1 MLSRTIRR
9 QRHGSLRSLIARRLP
24 YCILQRAT
32 TNRRLRTCAGNV
44 ELDGA
49 SQPARRRCR
58 SPKTPLLTGTGHT
71 HVSWRWSKSEN
82 ARTPENINKKLPV
95 QNSGQVLPTN
105 ANRFLPPPRRANRAA
120 TGSRG
125 QIIGPNSPAR
135 ASTTRRNVTQTPR
148 LPSQAQY
155 PSRSRRRATPYRG
168 AIDTALFIC
177 GRHLA

>member
-82 ARTPENINKKLPV
+82 ARTPEINKRNCLLITAGKFCLQTPIDFYHR
-95 QNSGQVLPTN
+95 QDERTALRP
-105 ANRFLPPPRRANRAA
+105 ARE
-120 TGSRG
+120 GS
-125 QIIGPNSPAR
+125 IGPNSPAR
-135 ASTTRRNVTQTPR
+135 ASTTRCNVTQTPR